1 MSLFQATLVTGFILI
16 VLGLPLVFINSAT
29 QRVATCFPRSKKA
42 AAVTMLLGSGWFLM
56 RHVVN
61 LSDADF
67 GDYKALITMISLAIL
82 LFSFMFLA
90 DFLAVRGASILI
102 LLFSREALDA
112 AVFQQ
117 PETRLFMVFVVY
129 LAIVVALYLSAW
141 PYRLRD
147 FFEWL
152 FRKNGRSNIMGTIMA
167 SHGIL
172 LGILAYNY

>member
-1 MSLFQATLVTGFILI
+1 MSLFQATLATGFILI
-16 VLGLPLVFINSAT
+16 VLGLPLVVINAVS
-29 QRVATCFPRSKKA
+29 QRVAVSFLRSQKA
-42 AAVTMLLGSGWFLM
+42 AVITMLLGASWFLM

-67 GDYKALITMISLAIL
+67 GNYKGLITIISLAIL
-82 LFSFMFLA
+82 LFSFLFLP
-90 DFLAVRGASILI
+90 DFLSVRGASILF

-117 PETRLFMVFVVY
+117 PETRLFMVSAVY
-129 LAIVVALYLSAW
+129 LGIVAALYLSAW

-152 FRKNGRSNIMGTIMA
+152 FRKSGRARLMGAIMA
-167 SHGIL
+167 SYGVL